1 MTPQESYEH
10 HRGRAFRDPDGPA
23 PKGVDWEDPLEVV
36 AIVNYAMT
44 YGAPPEVWSDVG
56 SPKGRER
63 LNGAWAG
70 LAAHTRALLRG
81 RAAVSMMADG
91 SVRGA

>member
-1 MTPQESYEH
+1 MKPQESYEH
-10 HRGRAFRDPDGPA
+10 HRHRAFRDPDGGP

-36 AIVNYAMT
+36 AIVNHAMKWGT
-44 YGAPPEVWSDVG
+44 PSDVWSDVG
-56 SPKGRER
+56 SPKGRRR
-63 LNGAWAG
+63 LDHAWAG
-70 LAAHTRALLRG
+70 LPAHERALHRS